1 MPPLLPEEATL
12 RANTV
17 VSRILDRTPGQR
29 SLAPG
34 AGGPHTGD
42 MSNLSDLLLLL
53 SLGAAVGLWLKLSA
67 ARERAVREAR
77 RLCLQHGLQLLDETV
92 GLRALRLHR
101 GSHGRR
107 GIERCY
113 AFEVSLEGDDR
124 KPAHLWMLGTT
135 ISALSLPA
143 PDLPESPVAPARAA
157 GAGRRA
163 TDNVVPLRPRRADQR
178 LH

>member
-1 MPPLLPEEATL
+1 
-12 RANTV
+12 
-17 VSRILDRTPGQR
+17 
-29 SLAPG
+29 
-34 AGGPHTGD
+34 

-92 GLRALRLHR
+92 GLRALRLRR
-101 GSHGRR
+101 GSHGSR

-124 KPAHLWMLGTT
+124 KPAHLWMLGTAV
-135 ISALSLPA
+135 SALSVPA
-143 PDLPESPVAPARAA
+143 PDLPVPSAA
-157 GAGRRA
+157 GGATDAKHRT
-163 TDNVVPLRPRRADQR
+163 TDNVVPLRARRADQQ

>member
-1 MPPLLPEEATL
+1 MTYLRPLA
-12 RANTV
+12 RGV
-17 VSRILDRTPGQR
+17 D
-29 SLAPG
+29 
-34 AGGPHTGD
+34 GPHTGD

-67 ARERAVREAR
+67 AREHAVREAR

-92 GLRALRLHR
+92 GLRALRLR
-101 GSHGRR
+101 RDSRGRR
-107 GIERCY
+107 RIERCY

-124 KPAHLWMLGTT
+124 KSAHLWMLGTT
-135 ISALSLPA
+135 ISALSLPT
-143 PDLPESPVAPARAA
+143 PDLPVPSVAVIGATGAKQPV
-157 GAGRRA
+157 

>member
-1 MPPLLPEEATL
+1 
-12 RANTV
+12 
-17 VSRILDRTPGQR
+17 
-29 SLAPG
+29 
-34 AGGPHTGD
+34 

-101 GSHGRR
+101 GRHGRR

-135 ISALSLPA
+135 ISVMSLPT
-143 PDLPESPVAPARAA
+143 PDLPMSPVALPGMTSTEHRAA
-157 GAGRRA
+157 G
-163 TDNVVPLRPRRADQR
+163 NVVPLRPRRADRR

>member
-1 MPPLLPEEATL
+1 MY
-12 RANTV
+12 R
-17 VSRILDRTPGQR
+17 R

-34 AGGPHTGD
+34 VDGPHTGG

-101 GSHGRR
+101 GHHGRR

-113 AFEVSLEGDDR
+113 AFEISLEGDDR
-124 KPAHLWMLGTT
+124 RPAHLWMLGTT
-135 ISALSLPA
+135 ISALSLPT
-143 PDLPESPVAPARAA
+143 PELPMSPIAVA
-157 GAGRRA
+157 GATSAIHQA
-163 TDNVVPLRPRRADQR
+163 TDNVVPLRPRRGDRR